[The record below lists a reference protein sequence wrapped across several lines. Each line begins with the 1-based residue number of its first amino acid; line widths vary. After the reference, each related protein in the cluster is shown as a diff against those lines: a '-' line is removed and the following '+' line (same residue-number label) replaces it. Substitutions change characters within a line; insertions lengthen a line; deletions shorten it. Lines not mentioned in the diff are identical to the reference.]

1 MMLLEKLC
9 MLDKSLR
16 LTPLILA
23 DFFQRLNITMKNE
36 VEKKKNLLLV
46 DLLKKHITML
56 KLVKY
61 QVLLV

>member
-1 MMLLEKLC
+1 

-46 DLLKKHITML
+46 DLLKKQITML